1 MIKRL
6 KVSGYKSLRDAE
18 VHFQPLSVIF
28 GPNAAGK
35 SNLLDAM
42 NLVSRMVTQ
51 RTLKEAFEKH
61 RGLPLESFYYG
72 MDGYE
77 KLIEGDTAEAS
88 FEIDVEL

>member
-1 MIKRL
+1 
-6 KVSGYKSLRDAE
+6 
-18 VHFQPLSVIF
+18 
-28 GPNAAGK
+28 
-35 SNLLDAM
+35 M

-72 MDGYE
+72 KDGYE

-88 FEIDVEL
+88 FEME